1 MAACPG
7 AARPPTVLLVLPW
20 SPDHVGGV
28 SEVVVNLHRQL
39 GSGSALRPRLLVD
52 TYGRH
57 AFASMETR
65 TLGRVETFYLPAPAA
80 PGKGLRH
87 LFAFACHLPAAVLR
101 LARYLRDENV
111 CAVNFH
117 FPSLCFVTALLARRL
132 ARRKVRIVLSFHGS
146 DLQIAAASGFLQRQL
161 WRRAVAACDAVV
173 ACSRAFGDEI
183 ARRFPGLGGKL
194 HVIHN
199 GVDVAA
205 CRSAIRGISLP
216 PELHGRPFIACV
228 ATFETKKAQDVLLE
242 SFSRIAHEFPDLCL
256 ALAGGPGPTL
266 ASLRDLAAASP
277 CRDRVFF
284 YADLPHERALTLIA
298 GARLLVLPSR
308 QEPFGIVVLEAAS
321 LGVPVVASRVG
332 GLPEIIDDGR
342 SGALVSPDKVDELA
356 QAITAVLR
364 SPSLSAN
371 YADTLRRTAQDR
383 FPWRLAADR
392 YAALYASGSPDA
404 RPVRAVPPADNA
416 GRSAR

>member
-1 MAACPG
+1 MSASPG

-28 SEVVVNLHRQL
+28 SEVVINLHRQL
-39 GSGSALRPRLLVD
+39 GSRNAVRPRLLVD
-52 TYGRH
+52 TYRCH
-57 AFASMETR
+57 AFATMETR
-65 TLGRVETFYLPAPAA
+65 ALGRVDAFYLPTPAA

-87 LFAFACHLPAAVLR
+87 FLAFACHLPAAVRR
-101 LARYLRDENV
+101 LAGYLRDENV
-111 CAVNFH
+111 CAINFH

-132 ARRKVRIVLSFHGS
+132 VGRNVRVILSFHGS
-146 DLQIAAASGFLQRQL
+146 DLQIAAAGGVLQRRL
-161 WRRAVAACDAVV
+161 WRFAVGACDAVV

-205 CRSAIRGISLP
+205 CRSATQGTSLP
-216 PELHGRPFIACV
+216 SELQGRPFIACV

-242 SFSRIAHEFPDLCL
+242 SFGRIAREFPDLCL
-256 ALAGGPGPTL
+256 ALAGGSGPTF
-266 ASLRDLAAASP
+266 ASLRERAAAAP
-277 CRDRVFF
+277 CKDRVFF
-284 YADLPHERALTLIA
+284 YADLPHEQALTLIA

-332 GLPEIIDDGR
+332 GLPEIIDDGQ
-342 SGALVSPDKVDELA
+342 SGVLVTPDSVDELA
-356 QAITAVLR
+356 QAIAAMLR
-364 SPSLSAN
+364 SPSLAAH
-371 YADTLRRTAQDR
+371 YADTLRRTAQER
-383 FPWRLAADR
+383 FAWRLAADR
-392 YAALYASGSPDA
+392 YAALYASG
-404 RPVRAVPPADNA
+404 RPEA
-416 GRSAR
+416 